1 MAKIDTLVDAGPLV
15 SYFFRRD
22 EHHEW
27 AMRQMGQLSMPLY
40 TCEAV
45 LSETFHLLEEA
56 PQGAQKLLDFL
67 ERGFVE
73 VPFSYAEHAGPVHE
87 LMRTYADQPMSFADA
102 GLVRMAGRRR
112 AAQVL
117 TTDADF
123 RVYRTAGGEA
133 LDVLAPAAR

>member
-1 MAKIDTLVDAGPLV
+1 MAETEVLIDTGSIVGLL
-15 SYFFRRD
+15 SRRD
-22 EHHEW
+22 QYHVWAKRQTAHLEW
-27 AMRQMGQLSMPLY
+27 PFY

-45 LSETFHLLEEA
+45 LSESVHLLGNTPA
-56 PQGAQKLLDFL
+56 DPLALIDLL
-67 ERGFVE
+67 ERDLIK

-133 LDVLAPAAR
+133 LDVLAPGGP

>member
-27 AMRQMGQLSMPLY
+27 ATRQMGQLSMPLY

-56 PQGAQKLLDFL
+56 PQGAEKLLKFL

-73 VPFSYAEHAGPVHE
+73 VPFAYADHASPVRE

-102 GLVRMAGRRR
+102 GLVRMAEVRRST
-112 AAQVL
+112 QVF
-117 TTDADF
+117 TTDDDF
-123 RVYRTAGGEA
+123 RVYRTTGGA
-133 LDVLAPAAR
+133 RLDVLAPGAR

>member
-1 MAKIDTLVDAGPLV
+1 MAKTDVLIDAGPLAAAF
-15 SYFFRRD
+15 YQRD
-22 EHHEW
+22 QHYEW
-27 AMRQMGQLSMPLY
+27 ARRQVSHISPPVY

-45 LSETFHLLEEA
+45 LSEAFHLLERV

-73 VPFSYAEHAGPVHE
+73 VAFAYADHAGPVRE

-102 GLVRMAGRRR
+102 GLVRMAEVRR
-112 AAQVL
+112 AAQVF

-133 LDVLAPAAR
+133 LDVLAPGGR

>member
-1 MAKIDTLVDAGPLV
+1 MAETEVLIDTGSIVGLL
-15 SYFFRRD
+15 SRRD
-22 EHHEW
+22 QYHVWAKRQTAHLEW
-27 AMRQMGQLSMPLY
+27 PFY

-45 LSETFHLLEEA
+45 LSEAFHLLEDT
-56 PQGAQKLLDFL
+56 PQGGAKLLTLL

-73 VPFSYAEHAGPVHE
+73 VPFAYAEHAGPVHE

-133 LDVLAPAAR
+133 IDVLAPGGR